1 MSEWGTV
8 SSRRPASRTPAALPA
23 EDGLAGQ
30 HNSVVLGPKDRLI
43 GRLYVEG
50 DVRVVGT
57 VDGALEA
64 TGDVEID
71 GGGQVKGPVTARQKL
86 VVGSSGSLI
95 GDVRVTRLEVR
106 DGATFSGNV
115 SMGKHA
121 VEQPAPPQP
130 KAEEPMPAEPE
141 VKQVQAQPKGKRR

>member
-1 MSEWGTV
+1 M
-8 SSRRPASRTPAALPA
+8 SSRRPSRTPAELPTEGGSA
-23 EDGLAGQ
+23 GLR
-30 HNSVVLGPKDRLI
+30 NSVVLGPRDRLI

-50 DVRVVGT
+50 DLRVVGT

-71 GGGQVKGPVTARQKL
+71 DGGQVKGPVTARQKL
-86 VVGSSGSLI
+86 VVGSAGSLI

-121 VEQPAPPQP
+121 VEEPVAQGAKDEAPAAAEPGAQPAP
-130 KAEEPMPAEPE
+130 
-141 VKQVQAQPKGKRR
+141 AQPKGKRR

>member
-1 MSEWGTV
+1 MSN
-8 SSRRPASRTPAALPA
+8 RRPASRTPAALPS
-23 EDGLAGQ
+23 EDGSAGQ

-86 VVGSSGSLI
+86 VVGSSGSLF

-121 VEQPAPPQP
+121 VEQPAPPEP
-130 KAEEPMPAEPE
+130 KAEEPTPAEPE
-141 VKQVQAQPKGKRR
+141 AQPAQAQPKGKRR

>member
-1 MSEWGTV
+1 M
-8 SSRRPASRTPAALPA
+8 SSRRPATRTPVAPPA
-23 EDGLAGQ
+23 DDGSAGQ

-71 GGGQVKGPVTARQKL
+71 DGGQVKGPVTARQKL

-121 VEQPAPPQP
+121 VEQPAPPDP
-130 KAEEPMPAEPE
+130 ATEEPTAAGPEAQPA
-141 VKQVQAQPKGKRR
+141 QAQPKGKRR

>member
-1 MSEWGTV
+1 M
-8 SSRRPASRTPAALPA
+8 SSRRPATRTPAALPV
-23 EDGLAGQ
+23 EDGSAGQ
-30 HNSVVLGPKDRLI
+30 HNSVLLGPKDRLV

-50 DVRVVGT
+50 DVRVAGT

-71 GGGQVKGPVTARQKL
+71 DGGHVKGPVTARQKL
-86 VVGSSGSLI
+86 VVGSAGSLI

-121 VEQPAPPQP
+121 VEESSAQEP
-130 KAEEPMPAEPE
+130 KAEEPAPAEPE
-141 VKQVQAQPKGKRR
+141 PQPQVQPKGKRR

>member
-1 MSEWGTV
+1 M
-8 SSRRPASRTPAALPA
+8 
-23 EDGLAGQ
+23 EDGSAGQ
-30 HNSVVLGPKDRLI
+30 HNSVLLGPKDRLV

-50 DVRVVGT
+50 DVRVAGT

-71 GGGQVKGPVTARQKL
+71 DGGHVKGPVTARQKL
-86 VVGSSGSLI
+86 VVGSAGSLI

-121 VEQPAPPQP
+121 VEESSAQEP
-130 KAEEPMPAEPE
+130 KAEEPAPAEPE
-141 VKQVQAQPKGKRR
+141 PQPQVQPKGKRR

>member
-1 MSEWGTV
+1 L
-8 SSRRPASRTPAALPA
+8 SSRRPASRAPISLPA
-23 EDGLAGQ
+23 DDGSAGR

-50 DVRVVGT
+50 DLRVVGT

-71 GGGQVKGPVTARQKL
+71 GGGQVKGPVTARKKL
-86 VVGSSGSLI
+86 MVGSSGSLI

-115 SMGKHA
+115 SMGKQA
-121 VEQPAPPQP
+121 VEQAATVEAKP
-130 KAEEPMPAEPE
+130 AEEPQPAEPKAQPAP
-141 VKQVQAQPKGKRR
+141 VQPKGKRR

>member
-1 MSEWGTV
+1 V
-8 SSRRPASRTPAALPA
+8 SSRRPATRPTVALPA
-23 EDGLAGQ
+23 DDGSAGR

-43 GRLYVEG
+43 GRLYIEG
-50 DVRVVGT
+50 DLRVVGT

-71 GGGQVKGPVTARQKL
+71 GGGQVKGPVTARKKL

-95 GDVRVTRLEVR
+95 GDVKVTRLEVR

-115 SMGKHA
+115 QMGKA
-121 VEQPAPPQP
+121 AMEEPKPVEEPKPADPEPQPAP
-130 KAEEPMPAEPE
+130 
-141 VKQVQAQPKGKRR
+141 VQPKGKRR

>member
-1 MSEWGTV
+1 V
-8 SSRRPASRTPAALPA
+8 SSRRPASRTPVSLPA
-23 EDGLAGQ
+23 EDGSAGQ

-50 DVRVVGT
+50 DVRIVGT

-71 GGGQVKGPVTARQKL
+71 GGGQVKGPVTARKKL

-115 SMGKHA
+115 TMGKHA
-121 VEQPAPPQP
+121 VEQPAPEEP
-130 KAEEPMPAEPE
+130 KPAEQLAAEEPEAQPAP
-141 VKQVQAQPKGKRR
+141 VRPKGKRR

>member
-1 MSEWGTV
+1 V
-8 SSRRPASRTPAALPA
+8 SSRRPASRTPAAVPT
-23 EDGLAGQ
+23 EDGSAGQ
-30 HNSVVLGPKDRLI
+30 RNSVVLGPKDRLV

-50 DVRVVGT
+50 DLRVVGT

-71 GGGQVKGPVTARQKL
+71 GGGQVKGPVTARKKL
-86 VVGSSGSLI
+86 VVGRSGSLI

-115 SMGKHA
+115 SMGKQA
-121 VEQPAPPQP
+121 VEQPQPVEPKPEEHAPSEPEAQPAPVQP
-130 KAEEPMPAEPE
+130 KR
-141 VKQVQAQPKGKRR
+141 KRR

>member
-1 MSEWGTV
+1 V
-8 SSRRPASRTPAALPA
+8 SSRRPATRTPVAPPA
-23 EDGLAGQ
+23 DDGSAGQ

-71 GGGQVKGPVTARQKL
+71 DGGQVKGPVTARQKL

-121 VEQPAPPQP
+121 VEQPAPPDP
-130 KAEEPMPAEPE
+130 ATEEPTAAGPEAQPA
-141 VKQVQAQPKGKRR
+141 QAQPKGKRR

>member
-1 MSEWGTV
+1 
-8 SSRRPASRTPAALPA
+8 
-23 EDGLAGQ
+23 
-30 HNSVVLGPKDRLI
+30 
-43 GRLYVEG
+43 
-50 DVRVVGT
+50 VRIVGT

-71 GGGQVKGPVTARQKL
+71 GGGQVKGPVTARKKL

-115 SMGKHA
+115 TMGKHA
-121 VEQPAPPQP
+121 VEQPAPEEP
-130 KAEEPMPAEPE
+130 KPAEQLAAEEPEAQPAP
-141 VKQVQAQPKGKRR
+141 VRPKGKRR

>member
-1 MSEWGTV
+1 V
-8 SSRRPASRTPAALPA
+8 SSRRPATRASAALPV
-23 EDGLAGQ
+23 EDGSSGQ
-30 HNSVVLGPKDRLI
+30 HNSVVLGPKDRLV

-50 DVRVVGT
+50 DVRIVGT

-106 DGATFSGNV
+106 DGATFSGKV
-115 SMGKHA
+115 SMGKQA
-121 VEQPAPPQP
+121 VEEPVAQEPE
-130 KAEEPMPAEPE
+130 AEEAAAAEPE
-141 VKQVQAQPKGKRR
+141 AQPAKVQPKGRRR

>member
-1 MSEWGTV
+1 M
-8 SSRRPASRTPAALPA
+8 SSRRPASRTPAELPA
-23 EDGLAGQ
+23 DDGSAGQ
-30 HNSVVLGPKDRLI
+30 HNSVVLGPRDRLI
-43 GRLYVEG
+43 GRLYIEG
-50 DVRVVGT
+50 DLRVVGT

-71 GGGQVKGPVTARQKL
+71 GGGQVKGPVTARKKL

-115 SMGKHA
+115 SMGKQA
-121 VEQPAPPQP
+121 VEQPQPEEP
-130 KAEEPMPAEPE
+130 KAEEHAPAESEARP
-141 VKQVQAQPKGKRR
+141 APLQPKGKRR

>member
-1 MSEWGTV
+1 M

-23 EDGLAGQ
+23 EDGSAGQ
-30 HNSVVLGPKDRLI
+30 HNSIVLGPKDRLI

-50 DVRVVGT
+50 DLRVVGT

-71 GGGQVKGPVTARQKL
+71 GGGRVKGPVTARKKL

-115 SMGKHA
+115 SMGKQA
-121 VEQPAPPQP
+121 IEQPQ
-130 KAEEPMPAEPE
+130 AEEPKPEERPPAESEARPAP
-141 VKQVQAQPKGKRR
+141 VQPKGRRR

>member
-1 MSEWGTV
+1 V
-8 SSRRPASRTPAALPA
+8 SSRRPASRAPAPIPA
-23 EDGLAGQ
+23 EDGSAGQ

-71 GGGQVKGPVTARQKL
+71 DGGQVKGPVTARQKL

-121 VEQPAPPQP
+121 VEQPAPPVSE
-130 KAEEPMPAEPE
+130 AAEPTPTE
-141 VKQVQAQPKGKRR
+141 PEAQPAQVQPKGKRR

>member
-1 MSEWGTV
+1 M
-8 SSRRPASRTPAALPA
+8 SSRRPASRTPAAPPA
-23 EDGLAGQ
+23 DDGSAGP

-43 GRLYVEG
+43 GRLYFEG
-50 DVRVVGT
+50 DVRIVGT

-86 VVGSSGSLI
+86 MVGSSGSLI

-115 SMGKHA
+115 SMGKQA
-121 VEQPAPPQP
+121 VEQPQPGKP
-130 KAEEPMPAEPE
+130 KAEEPAPAEPE
-141 VKQVQAQPKGKRR
+141 AQPAQVQPKGKRR

>member
-1 MSEWGTV
+1 M
-8 SSRRPASRTPAALPA
+8 SSRRPATRASAALPV
-23 EDGLAGQ
+23 EDGSSGQ
-30 HNSVVLGPKDRLI
+30 HNSVVLGPKDRLV

-50 DVRVVGT
+50 DVRIVGT

-106 DGATFSGNV
+106 DGATFSGKV
-115 SMGKHA
+115 SMGKQA
-121 VEQPAPPQP
+121 VEEPVAQEPE
-130 KAEEPMPAEPE
+130 AEEAAAAEPE
-141 VKQVQAQPKGKRR
+141 AQPAKVQPKGRRR